1 MVAFVGLEVVQ
12 LEANELA
19 HDGGGAPGVVVCGIE
34 SVLSGLVC

>member
-19 HDGGGAPGVVVCGIE
+19 HDGGGAPVVV
-34 SVLSGLVC
+34 